1 MIGSTCRSTRA
12 QAAQTRAKDQDAA
25 RRRREE
31 KPIASSRGRGKSDA
45 GATQKNSRDG
55 RHVRGL
61 WGSRHETSILFV
73 QNGEELRRRVP
84 GESLGG
90 PQGLRQGAGQRQ
102 RAGRGSL
109 SLRRRK
115 ARSRRCPCSCRWANA
130 DVRSDTED
138 GHNAGSRGGVEAVG
152 AAEPGHLSS
161 SHILS

>member
-1 MIGSTCRSTRA
+1 VQNWIRTVDCSLPPLTSGGSRGGVRS
-12 QAAQTRAKDQDAA
+12 
-25 RRRREE
+25 EF
-31 KPIASSRGRGKSDA
+31 ASSWGRGKSDA

-115 ARSRRCPCSCRWANA
+115 ARSRRCPCSCRWA
-130 DVRSDTED
+130 
-138 GHNAGSRGGVEAVG
+138 
-152 AAEPGHLSS
+152 
-161 SHILS
+161 